1 MKRFVV
7 AYWPSMLVSV
17 VILYATLVPDPVG
30 VDDLPSLPHVDK
42 LIHAVM
48 FGGLTGAVAFDYGR
62 SCGVA
67 CLSRRVMVRVALCA
81 ALSGGLIE
89 LLQGGMDM
97 GRGAEWADFFADAV
111 GAAVACF
118 VAPPVI
124 RRVIRVL
131 S

>member
-48 FGGLTGAVAFDYGR
+48 FGGLTGAVAFGFVRSFVGR
-62 SCGVA
+62 
-67 CLSRRVMVRVALCA
+67 L
-81 ALSGGLIE
+81 
-89 LLQGGMDM
+89 D
-97 GRGAEWADFFADAV
+97 
-111 GAAVACF
+111 
-118 VAPPVI
+118 
-124 RRVIRVL
+124 
-131 S
+131 